1 MKIRQTV
8 IAVTIL
14 SCLVISYMLYT
25 NLGAEWLFWFFLY
38 MVFAQMCLIIVIFT
52 LGAFLARRSST
63 KGPPLMR
70 GAGISALIIVIYWVI
85 AIAAMS
91 IFKS

>member
-1 MKIRQTV
+1 MNIR
-8 IAVTIL
+8 IAAITFTIVTCIGATY
-14 SCLVISYMLYT
+14 VLYT
-25 NLGAEWLFWFFLY
+25 NRGAEWLFWFFLY
-38 MVFAQMCLIIVIFT
+38 SVFAQMCVILALFT
-52 LGAFLARRSST
+52 IGAFLARKSSA
-63 KGPPLMR
+63 KGPELMR